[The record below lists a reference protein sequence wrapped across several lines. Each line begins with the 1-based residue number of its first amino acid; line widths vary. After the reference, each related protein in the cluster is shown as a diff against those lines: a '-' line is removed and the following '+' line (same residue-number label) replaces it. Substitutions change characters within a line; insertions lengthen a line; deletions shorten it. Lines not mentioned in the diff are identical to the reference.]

1 MNKNTDWRMWSHPF
15 VVSEFDQVIAED
27 GRTNRIVESYNVL
40 KDLLRE
46 DPNKKHSG
54 AFSETPTII
63 FLNKEDLLRK
73 KIQEGCDVTKN
84 FPQLKDFK
92 MNGKKV
98 GVSFEGVPADEAEVT
113 KRYKAGVAIRA
124 IV

>member
-1 MNKNTDWRMWSHPF
+1 MSSKLSC
-15 VVSEFDQVIAED
+15 
-27 GRTNRIVESYNVL
+27 L
-40 KDLLRE
+40 KQI
-46 DPNKKHSG
+46 
-54 AFSETPTII
+54 FSEVMSQQTC
-63 FLNKEDLLRK
+63 LLSQL
-73 KIQEGCDVTKN
+73 ISKN

-113 KRYKAGVAIRA
+113 KRYKAGVATRA